1 MAKQFEGFDVTLQA
15 SADISTKQYYFME
28 QGSTNYEVATAN
40 ATTDVVIGV
49 LQNKPDADGKEALVR
64 ILGHTKIVAGEASI
78 TAGNVL
84 GTTAR
89 GSAQAIAAGTDTTTY
104 ILGICTKGG
113 DSSEVI
119 EMVLLAGPARAR

>member
-1 MAKQFEGFDVTLQA
+1 MSKQFEGLDVTLQVG
-15 SADISTKQYYFME
+15 ADLSSYQYYFME
-28 QGSTNYEVATAN
+28 QSSTNYQVGVAN
-40 ATTDVVIGV
+40 ATTDVVVGV
-49 LQNKPDADGKEALVR
+49 LQNKPNASGKEAAVR
-64 ILGHTKIVAGEASI
+64 ILGHTKIVAGEDSVS
-78 TAGNVL
+78 AGNVL

>member
-1 MAKQFEGFDVTLQA
+1 MSKQLEGFDVTLKAEQ
-15 SADISTKQYYFME
+15 DISTKQYYFVE
-28 QGSTNYEVATAN
+28 QTSTDEQIDVADGA
-40 ATTDVVIGV
+40 TDVIIGV
-49 LQNKPDADGKEALVR
+49 LQNKPDDTGKEALVR
-64 ILGHTKIVAGEASI
+64 ILGHSKVVAGEDSI
-78 TAGNVL
+78 SAGNVL

-113 DSSEVI
+113 ASSEVI